1 MHYVIILLQLLDTKK
16 ACVNVSLEICDG
28 QTQALL
34 FIIINYH
41 LNVEKIS
48 SSYNRIESKD

>member
-1 MHYVIILLQLLDTKK
+1 MHYVIILLQLLGTKK
-16 ACVNVSLEICDG
+16 AHVNVSLEICDC